1 MSDYDKKTEMKP
13 RPDVTGGPASEGS
26 EAAPEADRPAEKQS
40 RPEDAFSLFDMLQS
54 VCAAVVFGIL
64 IFIFIFHVTTVR
76 GSSMN
81 NTLLGGDR
89 LFTSNLFYTPEQGDI
104 VIFRTPYYDE
114 PLIKRVVAT
123 GGQTVDIDFQSG
135 DVFVDGI
142 LQQEEYIKEPTRT
155 SNGFSGPYTVPEG
168 MLFVM
173 GDNRNNSND
182 SRLPA
187 IGCIDVRAV
196 QGKAFFILMPGKDE
210 AGNRD
215 WSRIGSVYR

>member
-1 MSDYDKKTEMKP
+1 
-13 RPDVTGGPASEGS
+13 
-26 EAAPEADRPAEKQS
+26 
-40 RPEDAFSLFDMLQS
+40 MLQS

-81 NTLLGGDR
+81 DTLLGGDR
-89 LFTSNLFYTPEQGDI
+89 LFTSDLFYTPEQGDI

-114 PLIKRVVAT
+114 PLIKRVIAT
-123 GGQTVDIDFQSG
+123 EGQTVDIDFDAGS
-135 DVFVDGI
+135 VYVDGNL
-142 LQQEEYIKEPTRT
+142 LQEDYIKEPTRT
-155 SNGFSGPYTVPEG
+155 SNGFSGPLTVPEG

-196 QGKAFFILMPGKDE
+196 QGKAFFILLPGKNADGTRE
-210 AGNRD
+210 
-215 WSRIGSVYR
+215 WSRLGSVYR

>member
-1 MSDYDKKTEMKP
+1 MPMDDSERAF
-13 RPDVTGGPASEGS
+13 RPDTDGTVTGE
-26 EAAPEADRPAEKQS
+26 
-40 RPEDAFSLFDMLQS
+40 RPEETGSGKEPEEKEEPFSLFDMLQS

-81 NTLLGGDR
+81 DTLLGGDR
-89 LFTSNLFYTPEQGDI
+89 LFTSDLFYTPEQGDI

-114 PLIKRVVAT
+114 PLIKRVIAV
-123 GGQTVDIDFQSG
+123 GGQTVDIDFQTG
-135 DVFVDGI
+135 AVYVDGI
-142 LQQEEYIKEPTRT
+142 LQQEDYIKEPTRT
-155 SNGFSGPYTVPEG
+155 SNGFSGPLTVPEG

-173 GDNRNNSND
+173 GDNRTNSND

-196 QGKAFFILMPGKDE
+196 QGKAFFILMPGKDD

-215 WSRIGSVYR
+215 WSRMGSVYR

>member
-1 MSDYDKKTEMKP
+1 MPMDDSERAF
-13 RPDVTGGPASEGS
+13 RPDTDGTVTGE
-26 EAAPEADRPAEKQS
+26 
-40 RPEDAFSLFDMLQS
+40 RPEETGSGKEPEEKEEPFSLFDMLQS

-81 NTLLGGDR
+81 DTLLGGDR
-89 LFTSNLFYTPEQGDI
+89 LFTSDLFYTPEQGDI

-114 PLIKRVVAT
+114 PLIKRVIAV
-123 GGQTVDIDFQSG
+123 GGQTVDIDFQTG
-135 DVFVDGI
+135 AVYVDGI
-142 LQQEEYIKEPTRT
+142 LQQENYIKEPTRT
-155 SNGFSGPYTVPEG
+155 SNGFSGPLTVPEG

-196 QGKAFFILMPGKDE
+196 QGKAFFILMPGKDD

-215 WSRIGSVYR
+215 WSRMGSVYR

>member
-1 MSDYDKKTEMKP
+1 MPMDDSERAF
-13 RPDVTGGPASEGS
+13 RPDTDGTVTGE
-26 EAAPEADRPAEKQS
+26 
-40 RPEDAFSLFDMLQS
+40 RPEETGSGKEPEEKEEPFSLFDMLQS

-81 NTLLGGDR
+81 DTLLGGDR
-89 LFTSNLFYTPEQGDI
+89 LFTSDLFYTPEQGDI

-114 PLIKRVVAT
+114 PLIKRVIAV
-123 GGQTVDIDFQSG
+123 GGQTVDIDFQTG
-135 DVFVDGI
+135 AVYVDGI
-142 LQQEEYIKEPTRT
+142 LQQENYIKEPTRT
-155 SNGFSGPYTVPEG
+155 SNGFSGPLTVPEG

-196 QGKAFFILMPGKDE
+196 QGKAFFILMPGKDD

-215 WSRIGSVYR
+215 WTRMGSVYR

>member
-1 MSDYDKKTEMKP
+1 MSMDDRENMSRTDASQPETTAEGL
-13 RPDVTGGPASEGS
+13 DTGNGAG
-26 EAAPEADRPAEKQS
+26 K
-40 RPEDAFSLFDMLQS
+40 RPEEKDEPFSLFDMLQS

-64 IFIFIFHVTTVR
+64 IFVFIFHVTTVR

-81 NTLLGGDR
+81 DTLIGGDR
-89 LFTSNLFYTPEQGDI
+89 LFTSDLFYTPEQGDI

-114 PLIKRVVAT
+114 PLIKRVIAT
-123 GGQTVDIDFQSG
+123 EGQTVDIDFQTG
-135 DVFVDGI
+135 DVYVDGI
-142 LQQEEYIKEPTRT
+142 LLEEEYIREPTRI
-155 SNGFSGPYTVPEG
+155 SNGFSGPLTVPEG

-196 QGKAFFILMPGKDE
+196 QGKAFFVLMPGKDE

-215 WSRIGSVYR
+215 WSRLGSVYK

>member
-1 MSDYDKKTEMKP
+1 MFTDDEEWKAHTDPDKAVEPLPEEHSGGDHSDKP
-13 RPDVTGGPASEGS
+13 QDQGEDSFS
-26 EAAPEADRPAEKQS
+26 IFDLMQS
-40 RPEDAFSLFDMLQS
+40 I
-54 VCAAVVFGIL
+54 CAAVVFGIL
-64 IFIFIFHVTTVR
+64 IFIFVFHVTTVR

-81 NTLLGGDR
+81 DTLLGGDR

-114 PLIKRVVAT
+114 PLIKRVIAT
-123 GGQTVDIDFQSG
+123 EGQTVDIDFQNG
-135 DVFVDGI
+135 DVFVDGV
-142 LQQEEYIKEPTRT
+142 LLQEEYIKEPTRT
-155 SNGFSGPYTVPEG
+155 SNGFSGHLTVPKG

-196 QGKAFFILMPGKDE
+196 QGKAFFILMPGKDSSE
-210 AGNRD
+210 ERD
-215 WSRIGSVYR
+215 WSRLGSVYR

>member
-1 MSDYDKKTEMKP
+1 MPMDDSERTF
-13 RPDVTGGPASEGS
+13 RPCPGDPEGS
-26 EAAPEADRPAEKQS
+26 AAGE
-40 RPEDAFSLFDMLQS
+40 RPEETGSGKGPGEKEEPFSLFDMLPS
-54 VCAAVVFGIL
+54 ICAAVVFGIL

-81 NTLLGGDR
+81 DTLLGGDR
-89 LFTSNLFYTPEQGDI
+89 LFTSDLFYTPEQGDI

-114 PLIKRVVAT
+114 PLIKRVIAI
-123 GGQTVDIDFQSG
+123 GGQTVDIDFQTG
-135 DVFVDGI
+135 EVYVDGI
-142 LQQEEYIKEPTRT
+142 LQQEDYIKEPTRI
-155 SNGFSGPYTVPEG
+155 SNGFSGPLTVPEG

-196 QGKAFFILMPGKDE
+196 QGKAFFILMPGKDD

>member
-1 MSDYDKKTEMKP
+1 MDDSERAF
-13 RPDVTGGPASEGS
+13 RPDTVGTVTGE
-26 EAAPEADRPAEKQS
+26 
-40 RPEDAFSLFDMLQS
+40 RPEETGSGKEPEEKEEPFSLFDMLQS

-81 NTLLGGDR
+81 DTLLGGDR
-89 LFTSNLFYTPEQGDI
+89 LFTSDLFYTPEQGDI

-114 PLIKRVVAT
+114 PLIKRVIAV
-123 GGQTVDIDFQSG
+123 GGQTVDIDFQTG
-135 DVFVDGI
+135 AVYVDGI
-142 LQQEEYIKEPTRT
+142 LQQEDYIKEPTRT
-155 SNGFSGPYTVPEG
+155 SNGFSGPLTVPEG

-196 QGKAFFILMPGKDE
+196 QGKAFFILMPGKDD

-215 WSRIGSVYR
+215 WSRMGSVYR

>member
-1 MSDYDKKTEMKP
+1 MDDSERAF
-13 RPDVTGGPASEGS
+13 RPDTDGTVTGE
-26 EAAPEADRPAEKQS
+26 
-40 RPEDAFSLFDMLQS
+40 RPEETGSGKEPEEKEEPFSLFDMLQS

-81 NTLLGGDR
+81 DTLLGGDR
-89 LFTSNLFYTPEQGDI
+89 LFTSDLFYTPEQGDI

-114 PLIKRVVAT
+114 PLIKRVIAV
-123 GGQTVDIDFQSG
+123 GGQTVDIDFQTG
-135 DVFVDGI
+135 AVYVDGI
-142 LQQEEYIKEPTRT
+142 LQQEDYIKEPTRT
-155 SNGFSGPYTVPEG
+155 SNGFSGPLTVPEG

-196 QGKAFFILMPGKDE
+196 QGKAFFILMPGKDD

-215 WSRIGSVYR
+215 WSRMGSVYR

>member
-1 MSDYDKKTEMKP
+1 MDDSERAF
-13 RPDVTGGPASEGS
+13 RPDTDGTVTGE
-26 EAAPEADRPAEKQS
+26 
-40 RPEDAFSLFDMLQS
+40 RPEETGSGKEPEEKEEPFSLFDMLQS

-81 NTLLGGDR
+81 DTLLGGDR
-89 LFTSNLFYTPEQGDI
+89 LFTSDLFYTPEQGDI

-114 PLIKRVVAT
+114 PLIKRVIAV
-123 GGQTVDIDFQSG
+123 GGQTVDIDFQTG
-135 DVFVDGI
+135 AVYVDGI
-142 LQQEEYIKEPTRT
+142 LQQENYIKEPTRT
-155 SNGFSGPYTVPEG
+155 SNGFSGPLTVPEG

-196 QGKAFFILMPGKDE
+196 QGKAFFILMPGKDD

-215 WSRIGSVYR
+215 WSRMGSVYR

>member
-1 MSDYDKKTEMKP
+1 MPMDDSDRAF
-13 RPDVTGGPASEGS
+13 RPDTDGTVTGE
-26 EAAPEADRPAEKQS
+26 
-40 RPEDAFSLFDMLQS
+40 RPEETGSGKEPEEKEEPFSLFDMLQS

-81 NTLLGGDR
+81 DTLLGGDR
-89 LFTSNLFYTPEQGDI
+89 LFTSDLFYTPEQGDI

-114 PLIKRVVAT
+114 PLIKRVIAV
-123 GGQTVDIDFQSG
+123 GGQTVDIDFQTG
-135 DVFVDGI
+135 AVYVDGI
-142 LQQEEYIKEPTRT
+142 LQQEDYIKEPTRT
-155 SNGFSGPYTVPEG
+155 SNGFSGPLTVPEG

-196 QGKAFFILMPGKDE
+196 QGKAFFILMPGKDD

-215 WSRIGSVYR
+215 WSRMGSVYR

>member
-1 MSDYDKKTEMKP
+1 MSMDENEKKS
-13 RPDVTGGPASEGS
+13 VTDAGCQDGTGTVG
-26 EAAPEADRPAEKQS
+26 
-40 RPEDAFSLFDMLQS
+40 RPEEACSRKDAEEKEEPFSLFDMLQS

-81 NTLLGGDR
+81 DTLLGGDR
-89 LFTSNLFYTPEQGDI
+89 LFTSDLFYTPEQGDI

-114 PLIKRVVAT
+114 PLIKRVIAT
-123 GGQTVDIDFQSG
+123 EGQTVDIDFDAGS
-135 DVFVDGI
+135 VYVDGNL
-142 LQQEEYIKEPTRT
+142 LQEDYIKEPTRT
-155 SNGFSGPYTVPEG
+155 SNGFSGPLTVPEG

-196 QGKAFFILMPGKDE
+196 QGKAFFILLPGKNAD
-210 AGNRD
+210 GNRE
-215 WSRIGSVYR
+215 WSRLGSVYR

>member
-1 MSDYDKKTEMKP
+1 LPMDDSERAF
-13 RPDVTGGPASEGS
+13 RPDTDGTVTGE
-26 EAAPEADRPAEKQS
+26 
-40 RPEDAFSLFDMLQS
+40 RPEETGSGKEPEEKEEPFSLFDMLQS

-81 NTLLGGDR
+81 DTLLGGDR
-89 LFTSNLFYTPEQGDI
+89 LFTSDLFYTPEQGDI

-114 PLIKRVVAT
+114 PLIKRVIAV
-123 GGQTVDIDFQSG
+123 GGQTVDIDFQTG
-135 DVFVDGI
+135 AVYVDGI
-142 LQQEEYIKEPTRT
+142 LQQEDYIKEPTRT
-155 SNGFSGPYTVPEG
+155 SNGFSGPLTVPEG

-196 QGKAFFILMPGKDE
+196 QGKAFFILMPGKDD

-215 WSRIGSVYR
+215 WSRMGSVYR

>member
-1 MSDYDKKTEMKP
+1 MPMDDSERAF
-13 RPDVTGGPASEGS
+13 RPDTDGTVTGE
-26 EAAPEADRPAEKQS
+26 
-40 RPEDAFSLFDMLQS
+40 RPEETGSGKEPEEKEEPFSLFDMLQS

-81 NTLLGGDR
+81 DTLLGGDR
-89 LFTSNLFYTPEQGDI
+89 LFTSDLFYTPEQGDI

-114 PLIKRVVAT
+114 PLIKRVIAV
-123 GGQTVDIDFQSG
+123 GGQTVDIDFQTG
-135 DVFVDGI
+135 AVYVDGI
-142 LQQEEYIKEPTRT
+142 LQQEDYIKEPTRT
-155 SNGFSGPYTVPEG
+155 SNGFSGPLTVPEG

-196 QGKAFFILMPGKDE
+196 QGKAFFILMPGKDD

-215 WSRIGSVYR
+215 WSRMGSVYR

>member
-1 MSDYDKKTEMKP
+1 MPMDDSERAF
-13 RPDVTGGPASEGS
+13 RPDTDGTVTGE
-26 EAAPEADRPAEKQS
+26 
-40 RPEDAFSLFDMLQS
+40 RPEETGSGKEPEEKEEPFSLFDMLQS

-81 NTLLGGDR
+81 DTLLGGDR
-89 LFTSNLFYTPEQGDI
+89 LFTSDLFYTPEQGDI

-114 PLIKRVVAT
+114 PLIKRVIAV
-123 GGQTVDIDFQSG
+123 GGQTVDIDFQTG
-135 DVFVDGI
+135 AVYVDGI
-142 LQQEEYIKEPTRT
+142 LQQEDYIKEPTRT
-155 SNGFSGPYTVPEG
+155 SNGFSGPLTVPEG

-196 QGKAFFILMPGKDE
+196 QGKAFFILMPGKDD

-215 WSRIGSVYR
+215 WTRMGSVYR